1 MEFKVAGGRR
11 TSFGDASDV
20 GGVQSR
26 LSFYSNSSDVDVSL
40 EDFEQFAMDRLRVLK
55 GIEEGRTRG
64 RKAEEIDAL
73 VVDLW
78 RKHMRTPNAAD
89 IATKDMVSHFVL
101 RLAYCRTEELRRWFL
116 AMESALFRARFRA
129 ESPESQRKF
138 MEDQKLPYK
147 AISSTEFE
155 SVKEKLGQVARSL
168 NQPVPTADNTFYKVP
183 FEEVPELVSARRVYL
198 QRGFAF
204 VPRDQL
210 ASIVVG
216 QFRARLSKA
225 LALTNRLWTSTI
237 AVEEKDRLTP
247 IVEALSM
254 RYLGAD
260 YSQPSKGFVGLQD
273 LDNLAKNS
281 FPLCMRHLFFNLRH
295 EHHLKFGGR
304 QQLGLFLKGIGLK
317 LEDALNFWRSEFTV
331 KMTTEKFDKEYGYSI
346 RHNFGKEGK
355 RVDYTPYSCMKI
367 ITSTPGV
374 GDHHGCPYRH
384 FSQENLRSVL
394 EDQQLSSRTVDAV
407 MEKVRNRHYQLACAT
422 TFEAIHGCP
431 SDGIN
436 HPNQYFEQ
444 SRRALQGGG
453 QAENTSSSNGLQSVP
468 LPAHHDPPHPVE
480 RGTLP
485 IPGP

>member
-1 MEFKVAGGRR
+1 MEFKVSGIKRGSLGDGGDGAGV
-11 TSFGDASDV
+11 S
-20 GGVQSR
+20 SR
-26 LSFYSNSSDVDVSL
+26 LSFYQNSSDVDVSL
-40 EDFEQFAMDRLRVLK
+40 EDFEQFALDRLRVLK
-55 GIEEGRTRG
+55 GIEEARSRG
-64 RKAEEIDAL
+64 RKQEEVDTL
-73 VVDLW
+73 VIDLW
-78 RKHMRTPNAAD
+78 RKYMRTPNAAD
-89 IATKDMVSHFVL
+89 LAAKDMISHFVL
-101 RLAYCRTEELRRWFL
+101 RLAYCRTEDLRRWFL
-116 AMESALFRARFRA
+116 GMETALFRARFRA
-129 ESPESQRKF
+129 EPPDAQRKF

-147 AISSTEFE
+147 AISAAEFA
-155 SVKEKLGQVARSL
+155 SVKEKLGQVARSM
-168 NQPVPTADNTFYKVP
+168 NQPVPNVDHTFYKVP

-216 QFRARLSKA
+216 QFRTRLTKA
-225 LALTNRLWTSTI
+225 LALTSRLWTTTI

-260 YSQPSKGFVGLQD
+260 YSQPSKGSVGLQD
-273 LDNLAKNS
+273 LDNLAKMS

-295 EHHLKFGGR
+295 DHHLKFGGR

-317 LEDALNFWRSEFTV
+317 LEDALSFWRSEFTM
-331 KMTTEKFDKEYGYSI
+331 KMSVEKFDKEYAYSI

-384 FSQENLRSVL
+384 FSQENLRVVL
-394 EDQQLSSRTVDAV
+394 EDQQLNPRAVEAV
-407 MEKVRNRHYQLACAT
+407 MDKVRNRHYQLACGTA
-422 TFEAIHGCP
+422 FEAIHGCP

-444 SRRALQGGG
+444 SRRALQGD
-453 QAENTSSSNGLQSVP
+453 EEEIPPKGLQSGAVQGVSSHPGESTP
-468 LPAHHDPPHPVE
+468 LPVP
-480 RGTLP
+480 
-485 IPGP
+485 

>member
-1 MEFKVAGGRR
+1 MEFKVAGSKR
-11 TSFGDASDV
+11 TSFGDATDV
-20 GGVQSR
+20 GGAPSR

-89 IATKDMVSHFVL
+89 ITTKDMISHFVL

-168 NQPVPTADNTFYKVP
+168 NQPVPTADNIFYKVP

-260 YSQPSKGFVGLQD
+260 YSQPSKGVVGLQD
-273 LDNLAKNS
+273 LDNLAKKS
-281 FPLCMRHLFFNLRH
+281 FPLCMRHLFFNLRR

-304 QQLGLFLKGIGLK
+304 QQLGLFLKGVGLK

-444 SRRALQGGG
+444 SRRALQGG
-453 QAENTSSSNGLQSVP
+453 QSESTSNGQQLGPV
-468 LPAHHDPPHPVE
+468 HNEPPHPVE
-480 RGTLP
+480 RATLL

>member
-1 MEFKVAGGRR
+1 MEYKVAGNKR
-11 TSFGDASDV
+11 TSFGDGGDG
-20 GGVQSR
+20 GGVSSR
-26 LSFYSNSSDVDVSL
+26 LSFYQNSSDVDVSL
-40 EDFEQFAMDRLRVLK
+40 EDFEQFALDRLRVLK
-55 GIEEGRTRG
+55 AIEEARTRG
-64 RKAEEIDAL
+64 RKQEDVDTL
-73 VVDLW
+73 VIDLW
-78 RKHMRTPNAAD
+78 RKHMRTPSAAD
-89 IATKDMVSHFVL
+89 LAAKDMISHFVL
-101 RLAYCRTEELRRWFL
+101 RLAYCRTEDLRRWFL
-116 AMESALFRARFRA
+116 GMETALFRARFRA
-129 ESPESQRKF
+129 ETPDAQRKF

-147 AISSTEFE
+147 AISAAEFS

-168 NQPVPTADNTFYKVP
+168 NQPVPNADNTFYKVP

-216 QFRARLSKA
+216 QFRGRLTKA
-225 LALTNRLWTSTI
+225 LALTNRLWTTTI
-237 AVEEKDRLTP
+237 AAEEKDRLTP

-260 YSQPSKGFVGLQD
+260 YSQPSKGYVGIQD
-273 LDNLAKNS
+273 LDNLAKKS

-295 EHHLKFGGR
+295 DHHLKFGGR
-304 QQLGLFLKGIGLK
+304 QQLGLFLKGVGLK
-317 LEDALNFWRSEFTV
+317 LEDALNFWRSEFTM
-331 KMTTEKFDKEYGYSI
+331 KMPVEKFDKEYAYSI

-384 FSQENLRSVL
+384 FSQENLRAVL
-394 EDQQLSSRTVDAV
+394 EDQQLNPRAVEAV
-407 MEKVRNRHYQLACAT
+407 MDKVRNRHYQLACAT

-444 SRRALQGGG
+444 SRKALQCDQDEVPEKG
-453 QAENTSSSNGLQSVP
+453 QQSGMVQNVS
-468 LPAHHDPPHPVE
+468 PHPVE
-480 RGTLP
+480 STPLP
-485 IPGP
+485 VP

>member
-155 SVKEKLGQVARSL
+155 
-168 NQPVPTADNTFYKVP
+168 VP

-281 FPLCMRHLFFNLRH
+281 FPLCMRHLFFN
-295 EHHLKFGGR
+295 
-304 QQLGLFLKGIGLK
+304 GIGLK

-331 KMTTEKFDKEYGYSI
+331 KLIRRLYILNLPRWLVEVVQMTTEKFDKEYGYSI

-355 RVDYTPYSCMKI
+355 RVASTADAWDSKESVILQDYTPYSCMKI